1 MVFTLFAAF
10 AVWNLR
16 NSAGFSFWLGL
27 AAHAQVF
34 LGMGALGW
42 VLGRRML
49 ANVTRDGVTVD
60 DRNSPNGE

>member
-1 MVFTLFAAF
+1 MVFTGFAAF

-16 NSAGFSFWLGL
+16 GSAGFSFWLGL

-49 ANVTRDGVTVD
+49 ASASKDGVTVD
-60 DRNSPNGE
+60 DRSDTQ

>member
-1 MVFTLFAAF
+1 
-10 AVWNLR
+10 VWNLR
-16 NSAGFSFWLGL
+16 GSAGFSFWLGL

-49 ANVTRDGVTVD
+49 ASASKDGVTVD
-60 DRNSPNGE
+60 DRSDTQ